1 MKKFLI
7 IFAILAQSTFAQ
19 DCAPMNL
26 VTEENSPFNKIP
38 VTDQDGL
45 SVCYAY
51 AAAQLVDYQLVK
63 NGSEK
68 SVHPLWAALKYAE
81 SAKQDKISSGIT
93 YNAIEQ
99 MIKTGN
105 CRYDDI
111 QTAIGTWSVKANVRE
126 ADIMDLVERLA
137 PKFKNLYAEK
147 KKVDPTAIPTAEE
160 VDQAINAAITDHQPW
175 CSAGATWDA
184 LMPEL
189 RALSTLTSRK
199 ILTDLVLPVCSKDL
213 QKLTLPKLTYYRSD
227 VDNEYISKLD
237 QKLGAIKSPVS
248 ITYCSKVLYEP
259 EFSGVSRKTQTK
271 AEGYEPNCGGHES
284 LIVGKKKIGE
294 TCHFLLRNS
303 WGNGF
308 SSSTEKWKCL
318 CKNIKSGEFVDDCTN
333 DSHNN
338 GEYTVE
344 GCWINSNQ
352 LAKNM
357 FGMTSLE
364 NAPAAKAGTK
374 ATPKKK

>member
-1 MKKFLI
+1 MKIFLI
-7 IFAILAQSTFAQ
+7 ALALLAQSAFAQ
-19 DCAPMNL
+19 DCESMNL
-26 VTEENSPFNKIP
+26 VTESNSPFNKIP
-38 VTDQDGL
+38 VYDQDGL

-51 AAAQLVDYQLVK
+51 AAAQLVDYHLVK
-63 NGSEK
+63 NGSDR

-81 SAKQDKISSGIT
+81 KKNQDRISSGIT
-93 YNAIEQ
+93 YDAIEQ

-105 CRYDDI
+105 CKYDDI
-111 QTAIGTWSVKANVRE
+111 QTAISTWSVKANVNE
-126 ADIMDLVERLA
+126 ADVMDLIERLA
-137 PKFKNLYAEK
+137 PKFKNLYEAK
-147 KKVDPTAIPTAEE
+147 KKVDPTATPTQEE
-160 VDQAINAAITDHQPW
+160 VDQAINAAITEHKPW

-189 RALSTLTSRK
+189 RALSTLSSTK

-227 VDNEYISKLD
+227 VDGEYATTLDKKLNS
-237 QKLGAIKSPVS
+237 IKTPVS
-248 ITYCSKVLYEP
+248 VTYCSKVLYEP
-259 EFSGVSRKTQTK
+259 EFVGVTRKTQAK
-271 AEGYEPNCGGHES
+271 PEAYNGNCGGHES
-284 LIVGKKKIGE
+284 LIVGKKKVGE

-318 CKNIKSGEFVDDCTN
+318 CKNRATGEFVDDCTN
-333 DSHNN
+333 ATHNN
-338 GEYTVE
+338 GKFTVE
-344 GCWINSNQ
+344 GCWINSDQ

-364 NAPAAKAGTK
+364 NAAAPKPGAKPA
-374 ATPKKK
+374 PKKK